1 MEIEYENEPVG
12 RFHAIIKYIGDAW
25 PEVYWTSS
33 PYQCDILTWE
43 NEADPTVAQ
52 PTDAQIDSIFSELKQ
67 EQTLYFLRK
76 KRAELFAE
84 ADAINMRTITTD
96 GTISDEMKAY
106 LAELRTVPQRY
117 LDGTFTA
124 SVDESD
130 PSNPRL
136 SDDVVWPTKP
146 EV

>member
-33 PYQCDILTWE
+33 PYECDILTWE

-52 PTDAQIDSIFSELKQ
+52 PTDAQIDSIFDELKQ

-76 KRAELFAE
+76 KRSELFSE
-84 ADAINMRTITTD
+84 ADGENMRALTS
-96 GTISDEMKAY
+96 GEAISSEMQTY
-106 LAELRTVPQRY
+106 LQELRTIPQRY
-117 LDGTFTA
+117 LEGTFTA

-130 PSNPRL
+130 PSNPKL
-136 SDDVVWPTKP
+136 SEDVVWPTKP
-146 EV
+146 

>member
-33 PYQCDILTWE
+33 PYECDILTWE

-52 PTDAQIDSIFSELKQ
+52 PTDAQIDSIFDELKQ

-76 KRAELFAE
+76 KRSQLFRE
-84 ADAINMRTITTD
+84 ADGENMRALTS
-96 GTISDEMKAY
+96 GVSISSEMQTY
-106 LAELRTVPQRY
+106 LQELRTIPQRY
-117 LDGTFTA
+117 LEGTFTA

-130 PSNPRL
+130 PSNPKL

-146 EV
+146 